1 MNDNAKPDRA
11 SDLDDEIPTYQA
23 PSASSPREES
33 PQSPQESSQKTVD
46 PVDPAKS
53 IYERAGRVA
62 PQSIQPSTRSD
73 ASSESARVQPPHVEK
88 PAEKEERVDATSHK
102 ESTPEAVSDSPLIE
116 PPRYAEKTEKVVTD
130 EPATVSQKPLASEND
145 AADAKPAATSEVVS
159 QAKVQHPPTE
169 SFSTETVAKQP
180 APAEDKT
187 TVFSA
192 APAVSTV
199 PAAPAAPPAPDA
211 PVAESAVPR
220 TPGEEKTA
228 TLGRD
233 TQTLGRDAQR
243 HSQPLASDAPT
254 SIYRDPAPTER
265 AAYRDEDFAPAVPPA
280 PPAPPA
286 ASTSTVVTPTPVTAP
301 DTSAFAESP
310 VEQAPA
316 VAPIPTVA
324 PASPVASVAPQPE
337 PVDAHAV
344 AVAAKRGTIDFGLL
358 VLRVVFGAWLILDA
372 VQVFFAMGN
381 SGGINGL
388 QDQFSSYAYASTL
401 AVAVPAMELAA
412 GVFLVFGLLTPVAAA
427 LATVVTSFLTVHH
440 IASAE
445 SLNLI
450 DLNDSVWFAFFLTTI
465 SLVLQFTGPGLISFD
480 VSRSWA
486 KRPLASSWVFA
497 ILGIAGAVAL
507 WWFGAAVNPLV

>member
-116 PPRYAEKTEKVVTD
+116 PPRDAEKTEKVVAD

-169 SFSTETVAKQP
+169 SFSAETVAKQP

-192 APAVSTV
+192 APA
-199 PAAPAAPPAPDA
+199 AATAPVAPVAPSAPDA
-211 PVAESAVPR
+211 PVAEPATPK

-233 TQTLGRDAQR
+233 TQR

-254 SIYRDPAPTER
+254 SVYREPAPTER
-265 AAYRDEDFAPAVPPA
+265 AAYRDEDFAPAVPPV
-280 PPAPPA
+280 PPVQPA
-286 ASTSTVVTPTPVTAP
+286 ASPSTVVTPAP
-301 DTSAFAESP
+301 AAAPATTSFAESP
-310 VEQAPA
+310 VEQAPP
-316 VAPIPTVA
+316 VAP
-324 PASPVASVAPQPE
+324 VAPQPE
-337 PVDAHAV
+337 PVDAHAL

-450 DLNDSVWFAFFLTTI
+450 DLNDSVWFAFFLTII

>member
-116 PPRYAEKTEKVVTD
+116 PPRDAEKTEKVVTD

-169 SFSTETVAKQP
+169 SFSAETVAKQP

-199 PAAPAAPPAPDA
+199 PAAPAASSAPDA

-228 TLGRD
+228 
-233 TQTLGRDAQR
+233 TLGRDAQR

-280 PPAPPA
+280 PPAVSP
-286 ASTSTVVTPTPVTAP
+286 STVVTPTPVAAP

-316 VAPIPTVA
+316 VAPVPTVA
-324 PASPVASVAPQPE
+324 PVAPQPE
-337 PVDAHAV
+337 PVDAHAL
-344 AVAAKRGTIDFGLL
+344 AAAAKRGTIDFGLL

>member
-23 PSASSPREES
+23 PSVPSSREES
-33 PQSPQESSQKTVD
+33 PESPQEPSQKTVD

-62 PQSIQPSTRSD
+62 PQSIQPSARSN
-73 ASSESARVQPPHVEK
+73 AAPEPEHVQPPRIEKPVEK
-88 PAEKEERVDATSHK
+88 KERVDATPHK
-102 ESTPEAVSDSPLIE
+102 ESTPEAVSDSPRME
-116 PPRYAEKTEKVVTD
+116 PPRVAEKVVAD
-130 EPATVSQKPLASEND
+130 EPAPVPQKPLALEND
-145 AADAKPAATSEVVS
+145 AADAKPAVAPEVVS
-159 QAKVQHPPTE
+159 QAKVKHPPTE

-180 APAEDKT
+180 TPAEDKT

-192 APAVSTV
+192 APA
-199 PAAPAAPPAPDA
+199 AATAPVAPVAPSAPDA
-211 PVAESAVPR
+211 PVAEPATPK

-233 TQTLGRDAQR
+233 TQR

-254 SIYRDPAPTER
+254 SVYREPAPTER
-265 AAYRDEDFAPAVPPA
+265 AAYRDEDFAPAVPPV
-280 PPAPPA
+280 PPAQPA
-286 ASTSTVVTPTPVTAP
+286 ASPSTVVTPAP
-301 DTSAFAESP
+301 AAAPATTSFAESP

-316 VAPIPTVA
+316 VAPVPSVA
-324 PASPVASVAPQPE
+324 PVAPQPE
-337 PVDAHAV
+337 PVDAHAL

-427 LATVVTSFLTVHH
+427 LATVVTSFLTAHH
-440 IASAE
+440 IASAD
-445 SLNLI
+445 SLNLL
-450 DLNDSVWFAFFLTTI
+450 DLNDSIWFAFFLTTI

-480 VSRSWA
+480 ISRSWA

>member
-33 PQSPQESSQKTVD
+33 PEAPQEPSQKTVD
-46 PVDPAKS
+46 PAKS
-53 IYERAGRVA
+53 LYERAGRVA
-62 PQSIQPSTRSD
+62 PQSIQPSARSNAAPEP
-73 ASSESARVQPPHVEK
+73 ASVQPPHVES
-88 PAEKEERVDATSHK
+88 PAEKKERVDATSHK
-102 ESTPEAVSDSPLIE
+102 ESIPEAVSDSPRVE
-116 PPRYAEKTEKVVTD
+116 PTRVTEKVVAD
-130 EPATVSQKPLASEND
+130 EPTTVSQKPLASKTD
-145 AADAKPAATSEVVS
+145 ATDVKPAVAPEVVS
-159 QAKVQHPPTE
+159 QAKVQHPPTD

-192 APAVSTV
+192 APA
-199 PAAPAAPPAPDA
+199 APAAAA
-211 PVAESAVPR
+211 ASVARPVTPK
-220 TPGEEKTA
+220 TPGEEKTT

-233 TQTLGRDAQR
+233 TQR

-265 AAYRDEDFAPAVPPA
+265 AAYRDEDFAPAVPPV
-280 PPAPPA
+280 PPAQPA
-286 ASTSTVVTPTPVTAP
+286 PSTSPVVTPAPVSAP
-301 DTSAFAESP
+301 ATTAFAESP

-316 VAPIPTVA
+316 VAPA
-324 PASPVASVAPQPE
+324 APQPE

-427 LATVVTSFLTVHH
+427 VATVVTSFLTVHH
-440 IASAE
+440 IASAD

-450 DLNDSVWFAFFLTTI
+450 GLNNSIWFAFFLTTI

-497 ILGIAGAVAL
+497 VLGIAGAVAL

>member
-33 PQSPQESSQKTVD
+33 PEAPQEPSQKTVD
-46 PVDPAKS
+46 PVDLAKS

-88 PAEKEERVDATSHK
+88 PAEKEERFDATSHK

-116 PPRYAEKTEKVVTD
+116 SPRDAEKTEKVVTD

-169 SFSTETVAKQP
+169 SFSAETVAKQP

-199 PAAPAAPPAPDA
+199 PAAPAAPSAPDA

-228 TLGRD
+228 
-233 TQTLGRDAQR
+233 TLGRDAQR

-280 PPAPPA
+280 PPA
-286 ASTSTVVTPTPVTAP
+286 ASPSMVVTPTPVAAP

-316 VAPIPTVA
+316 VAP
-324 PASPVASVAPQPE
+324 VAPQPE

-427 LATVVTSFLTVHH
+427 VATVVTSFLTVHH

-497 ILGIAGAVAL
+497 VLGIAGAVAL
-507 WWFGAAVNPLV
+507 WWFGAAVDPLV

>member
-33 PQSPQESSQKTVD
+33 PESPQEQPSQKTVD

-73 ASSESARVQPPHVEK
+73 AAPEPARVQPPHVEK
-88 PAEKEERVDATSHK
+88 PTEKEERVDATPHK

-116 PPRYAEKTEKVVTD
+116 PPRDAEKVVAD

-145 AADAKPAATSEVVS
+145 AADAKPAVTPEVVS

-169 SFSTETVAKQP
+169 SFSTEPVAKQP
-180 APAEDKT
+180 MPAEDKT

-192 APAVSTV
+192 APAAST
-199 PAAPAAPPAPDA
+199 APVTPVAPSAPDA
-211 PVAESAVPR
+211 PVAESVIPK

-228 TLGRD
+228 ALGRD
-233 TQTLGRDAQR
+233 TQR

-254 SIYRDPAPTER
+254 SVYRDPAPTER
-265 AAYRDEDFAPAVPPA
+265 AAYMDEDFAPAVPPV
-280 PPAPPA
+280 PPAQPA
-286 ASTSTVVTPTPVTAP
+286 ASPSTVVTPAPVAAP
-301 DTSAFAESP
+301 ATTSFAESP
-310 VEQAPA
+310 VEQAP
-316 VAPIPTVA
+316 VVA
-324 PASPVASVAPQPE
+324 PAPPVAPVAPQPE
-337 PVDAHAV
+337 PVDTHAL

-427 LATVVTSFLTVHH
+427 VATVVTSFLTVHH

-445 SLNLI
+445 SLNLL
-450 DLNDSVWFAFFLTTI
+450 DLNDSIWFAFFLTTI